1 MTWRAF
7 FVQTMTGKIGAELD
21 LAATGSWS
29 IPLNGIESFDVTVP
43 KTQLRAVGREWWS
56 PFAAS
61 VLVSWERP
69 DGTLVPWVAGP
80 IVDDPAETRG
90 KDGVATFSCKGIG
103 AILEKRL
110 VVEQDFSAKTI
121 QRSIMARKDMSL
133 GTIVQ
138 DIVEVAT
145 TRRLGGQLPIVAR
158 SPRETGARLNQRTYE
173 GWNVANNVAF
183 KRIKEITE
191 VRNGPDVMFRPEYTD
206 DGMQWGL
213 FHGTAAQPAIAQDWT
228 MDLDTTSSLSPVASV
243 SPTSDGE
250 QLANRVWWTGA
261 GEGAGTLVQKAE
273 NKAALANYMPL
284 LETVGSTSDT
294 ENYALLT
301 EHALARLAAGRTPL
315 RQLSMVVDGSDTRA
329 EIGRW
334 HVGDLA
340 RVTTG
345 DEWMTVPV
353 GTRFERIIAA
363 KGSWN
368 TGMVTLEFQGDQAYE
383 AEEEN
388 GETD

>member
-1 MTWRAF
+1 MWRAF
-7 FVQTMTGKIGAELD
+7 FVQTMTGAIGAELD
-21 LAATGSWS
+21 LAAAGSWS
-29 IPLNGIESFDVTVP
+29 ITLNGIESFDVTIS
-43 KTQLRAVGREWWS
+43 KTQLREIHPSWWA
-56 PFAAS
+56 PYGGS
-61 VLVSWERP
+61 VLVSWERA

-80 IVDDPAETRG
+80 IVNLPEETRG
-90 KDGVATFSCKGIG
+90 LDGVAKFDCKGIG
-103 AILEKRL
+103 AILEKR
-110 VVEQDFSAKTI
+110 VVAEQDFSAKTI
-121 QRSIMARKDMSL
+121 QRSIMARKGMSL

-145 TRRLGGQLPIVAR
+145 DRRLGGQLPIVAR
-158 SPRETGARLNQRTYE
+158 SPRETGARLNERTYE
-173 GWNVANNVAF
+173 GWNLANNGAF

-191 VRNGPDVMFRPEYTD
+191 VRNGPDVMFRPEY
-206 DGMQWGL
+206 GGAGIQWGL
-213 FHGTAAQPAIAQDWT
+213 YHGTAAQPGIAQDWT
-228 MDLDTTSSLSPVASV
+228 MDLDSTSTLSPVADVAPS
-243 SPTSDGE
+243 SDGE

-273 NKAALANYMPL
+273 DKTALANYMPL

-301 EHALARLAAGRTPL
+301 EHALARLAAGRAPL
-315 RQLSMVVDGSDTRA
+315 KQLSMTIDGADPRA

-345 DEWMTVPV
+345 DEWMTVPQ
-353 GTRFERIIAA
+353 GTRFERVIAA

-368 TGMVTLEFQGDQAYE
+368 TAMVTVEFQGDEAYE

>member
-1 MTWRAF
+1 MWRAF

-29 IPLNGIESFDVTVP
+29 ITLNGIESFDVTVP
-43 KTQLRAVGREWWS
+43 KTQLRAVGREWWR

-69 DGTLVPWVAGP
+69 DGTLVPWIAGP

-90 KDGVATFSCKGIG
+90 RDGVATFTCKGIG

-110 VVEQDFSAKTI
+110 VVEQDFSAKAI
-121 QRSIMARKDMSL
+121 QRSIMARKGMSL

-138 DIVEVAT
+138 DVVEVAT

-273 NKAALANYMPL
+273 DKAALANYMPL
-284 LETVGSTSDT
+284 LEVVGSTSDT
-294 ENYALLT
+294 ENYGLLT
-301 EHALARLAAGRTPL
+301 EHTLARLAAGKAPL
-315 RQLSMVVDGSDTRA
+315 KQLSMTIDGADPRA

-353 GTRFERIIAA
+353 GTRFERVIAA

>member
-1 MTWRAF
+1 MWRAF
-7 FVQTMTGKIGAELD
+7 FVQTMTGAIGAELD
-21 LAATGSWS
+21 LAAEGSWS
-29 IPLNGIESFDVTVP
+29 ITLNGIELFDVTVP
-43 KTQLRAVGREWWS
+43 KTQLQAVGREWWR

-69 DGTLVPWVAGP
+69 DGTLVPWIAGP

-103 AILEKRL
+103 AVLEKR
-110 VVEQDFSAKTI
+110 VVAEQDFSAKTI
-121 QRSIMARKDMSL
+121 QRSIMARKGMSL

-145 TRRLGGQLPIVAR
+145 ERRLGGQLPIVAR
-158 SPRETGARLNQRTYE
+158 SPRETGARLNERTYE
-173 GWNVANNVAF
+173 GWNLANNGAF

-191 VRNGPDVMFRPEYTD
+191 VRNGPDVMFRPEYVD
-206 DGMQWGL
+206 DGIQWGL
-213 FHGTAAQPAIAQDWT
+213 YHGTAAQPGIAQDWT
-228 MDLDTTSSLSPVASV
+228 MDLDSTSTLSPVADVAPS
-243 SPTSDGE
+243 SDGE

-273 NKAALANYMPL
+273 DKTALANHMPL
-284 LETVGSTSDT
+284 LEVVGSTSDT

-315 RQLSMVVDGSDTRA
+315 RQLSMVVDGSDSRA
-329 EIGRW
+329 EIGHW

-345 DEWMTVPV
+345 DEWMTVPQ

-368 TGMVTLEFQGDQAYE
+368 TSMVTLEFQGDQAYE

>member
-1 MTWRAF
+1 MWRAF
-7 FVQTMTGKIGAELD
+7 FVQTMTGAIGAELD
-21 LAATGSWS
+21 LAAAGSWS
-29 IPLNGIESFDVTVP
+29 ITLNSVESFDVTIS
-43 KTQLRAVGREWWS
+43 KTQLREIHPSWWA
-56 PFAAS
+56 PFAGS
-61 VLVSWERP
+61 VLVSWERS

-121 QRSIMARKDMSL
+121 QRSIMARKGMSL

-158 SPRETGARLNQRTYE
+158 SPRETGARLNERTYE
-173 GWNVANNVAF
+173 GWNLANNVAF

-273 NKAALANYMPL
+273 DKSALANYMPL
-284 LETVGSTSDT
+284 LEVVGSTSDT
-294 ENYALLT
+294 ENYSLLT

-340 RVTTG
+340 CVTTG
-345 DEWMTVPV
+345 DEWMTVEA

-368 TGMVTLEFQGDQAYE
+368 TSMVTLEFQGDQAYD

>member
-1 MTWRAF
+1 MWRAF

-21 LAATGSWS
+21 LAAAGSWS

-43 KTQLRAVGREWWS
+43 KTQLRAVGREWWR

-69 DGTLVPWVAGP
+69 DGTLVPWAAGP
-80 IVDDPAETRG
+80 IIDDPAETRG
-90 KDGVATFSCKGIG
+90 RDGVATFSCRGIG

-110 VVEQDFSAKTI
+110 VVEQDFSAKVI
-121 QRSIMARKDMSL
+121 QRSIMARKGMSL

-138 DIVEVAT
+138 DIVEAAT
-145 TRRLGGQLPIVAR
+145 SRRLGGQLPIVAR

-191 VRNGPDVMFRPEYTD
+191 VRNGPDVMFRPEYVD
-206 DGMQWGL
+206 DGIQWGL
-213 FHGTAAQPAIAQDWT
+213 YHGTAAQPAIAQDWT
-228 MDLDTTSSLSPVASV
+228 MDLDSTSTLSPVADVAPS
-243 SPTSDGE
+243 SDGE
-250 QLANRVWWTGA
+250 NVANRVWWTGA

-273 NKAALANYMPL
+273 DKAALANYMPL
-284 LETVGSTSDT
+284 LEVVGSTSDT

-301 EHALARLAAGRTPL
+301 EHALARLAAGRAPL
-315 RQLSMVVDGSDTRA
+315 KQLSMTIDGADPRA

-345 DEWMTVPV
+345 DEWMTVPQ
-353 GTRFERIIAA
+353 GTRFERVIAA

-368 TGMVTLEFQGDQAYE
+368 TSMVTVEFQGDEAYE

>member
-21 LAATGSWS
+21 LAAAGSWS
-29 IPLNGIESFDVTVP
+29 ITLNGIESFDVTVP
-43 KTQLRAVGREWWS
+43 KTQLQAVGREWWS

-61 VLVSWERP
+61 ILVSWEHP

-121 QRSIMARKDMSL
+121 QRSIMARKGMSL

-191 VRNGPDVMFRPEYTD
+191 VRNGPDVMFRPEY
-206 DGMQWGL
+206 GGAGLQWGL
-213 FHGTAAQPAIAQDWT
+213 YHGTAAQPGIAQDWT
-228 MDLDTTSSLSPVASV
+228 MDLDSTSTLSPVADVAPS
-243 SPTSDGE
+243 SDGE

-273 NKAALANYMPL
+273 DKSALADYMPL

-294 ENYALLT
+294 ENYSLLT

-315 RQLSMVVDGSDTRA
+315 KQLSMVVDGSDPRA
-329 EIGRW
+329 EIGHW

-345 DEWMTVPV
+345 DEWMTVPQ

-368 TGMVTLEFQGDQAYE
+368 TAMVTVEFQGDQAYE

>member
-21 LAATGSWS
+21 LAAAGSWS

-43 KTQLRAVGREWWS
+43 KTQLRAVGREWWR

-69 DGTLVPWVAGP
+69 DGTLVPWIAGP

-90 KDGVATFSCKGIG
+90 RDGVATFTCKGIG

-110 VVEQDFSAKTI
+110 VVEQDFSAKAI
-121 QRSIMARKDMSL
+121 QRSIMARKGMSL

-145 TRRLGGQLPIVAR
+145 DRRLGGQLPVVAR

-173 GWNVANNVAF
+173 GWNVANNGAF

-191 VRNGPDVMFRPEYTD
+191 VRNGPDVMFRPEY
-206 DGMQWGL
+206 GGAGIQWGL
-213 FHGTAAQPAIAQDWT
+213 WHGTAAQPAIAQDWT
-228 MDLDTTSSLSPVASV
+228 MDLDSTSTLSPVADV

-250 QLANRVWWTGA
+250 NVANRVWWTGA

-273 NKAALANYMPL
+273 DKSALANYMPL
-284 LETVGSTSDT
+284 LEVVGSTSDT

-315 RQLSMVVDGSDTRA
+315 RQLSMVVDGSDQRA

-345 DEWMTVPV
+345 DEWMTVQQ

-363 KGSWN
+363 KGSWD
-368 TGMVTLEFQGDQAYE
+368 TSMVTLEFQGDQAYE
-383 AEEEN
+383 AEEH
-388 GETD
+388 GEED

>member
-1 MTWRAF
+1 MWRAF
-7 FVQTMTGKIGAELD
+7 FVQTMTGAIGAELD

-29 IPLNGIESFDVTVP
+29 ITLNGIESFDVTVP
-43 KTQLRAVGREWWS
+43 KTQLRAVGREWWR

-69 DGTLVPWVAGP
+69 DGTLVPWIAGP
-80 IVDDPAETRG
+80 IVDDPEETRG
-90 KDGVATFSCKGIG
+90 RDGVATFSCKGIG

-121 QRSIMARKDMSL
+121 QRSIMARKGMSL

-145 TRRLGGQLPIVAR
+145 TRRLGGQLPIGAR

-213 FHGTAAQPAIAQDWT
+213 YHGTAAQQGIAQDWT
-228 MDLDTTSSLSPVASV
+228 MDLDTTSALSPVASV

-273 NKAALANYMPL
+273 DKNALANYMPL
-284 LETVGSTSDT
+284 LEVVGSTSDT

-301 EHALARLAAGRTPL
+301 EHALARLAAGKTPL
-315 RQLSMVVDGSDTRA
+315 KQLSMTIDGADPRA

-345 DEWMTVPV
+345 DEWMTVQQ
-353 GTRFERIIAA
+353 GTRFERVIAA

-368 TGMVTLEFQGDQAYE
+368 TAMVTVEFQGDEAYE